1 MKKVFLLF
9 VSLIAVALSAP
20 AEAHS
25 TLAKSEPA
33 DGAKLSAAP
42 HEIRIWFTEPIK
54 VGLSTIEVRDTGGK
68 QVDQRDLRPDGKD
81 RNLVRLSLSPQVIP
95 GTYRVTWSA
104 VAQDLHVTRG
114 SFSFRVAP

>member
-33 DGAKLSAAP
+33 DGAKLSVAP
-42 HEIRIWFTEPIK
+42 NEIRIWFSEPIK
-54 VGLSTIEVRDTGGK
+54 VTLSTFQVRDATGSRSIFGVK
-68 QVDQRDLRPDGKD
+68 
-81 RNLVRLSLSPQVIP
+81 LVELAQSRSPSPSIKE
-95 GTYRVTWSA
+95 
-104 VAQDLHVTRG
+104 
-114 SFSFRVAP
+114 